1 MTPTANCPSSGRLQP
16 NHAKIITYA
25 QAMQAVAKEEGV
37 PCIDLI
43 TRYLAYETANNC
55 LNVHGGLLT
64 GAGVHPYTPQ
74 GQMMLANAH
83 AEGII
88 AALAQRG

>member
-1 MTPTANCPSSGRLQP
+1 M
-16 NHAKIITYA
+16 K
-25 QAMQAVAKEEGV
+25 AVAQHENV

-43 TRYLAYETANNC
+43 TRYIAYEKENNC
-55 LNVHGGLLT
+55 LNVHGGVLT

-83 AEGII
+83 SEGII
-88 AALAQRG
+88 AALKPSVTLGSTK

>member
-1 MTPTANCPSSGRLQP
+1 MKS
-16 NHAKIITYA
+16 
-25 QAMQAVAKEEGV
+25 VAKEEGV

-43 TRYLAYETANNC
+43 TRYIAYEQQNNC
-55 LNVHGGLLT
+55 LDVHGGVLT

-83 AEGII
+83 SEGII
-88 AALAQRG
+88 AALKPSGL